1 MDWPAADI
9 PMSESWMGG
18 CDPEKDLSWPAVDE
32 PQWRTDKGK
41 VVEGKSVV
49 LLYTPVEVTRLTRKF
64 N

>member
-18 CDPEKDLSWPAVDE
+18 CDPEKDLSRPAVDE

-49 LLYTPVEVTRLTRKF
+49 LLYTD
-64 N
+64 